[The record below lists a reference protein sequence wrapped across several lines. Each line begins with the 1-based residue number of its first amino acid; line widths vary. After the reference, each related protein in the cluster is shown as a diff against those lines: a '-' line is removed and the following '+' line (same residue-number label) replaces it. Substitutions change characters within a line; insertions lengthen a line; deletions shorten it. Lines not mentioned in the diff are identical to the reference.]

1 MKRRCPG
8 TAGTPDNAGSYP
20 VVEDFL
26 GSCQLVG
33 VEATVAGGY
42 WWSSCLEKVLHPMS
56 SGWKRLVV
64 VYHRWELLEE
74 LAEVAGENRRRRR
87 RVGRDGRVAGT
98 RLKIAEA
105 GISWIYTKVV
115 GFDEIIA

>member
-20 VVEDFL
+20 VVDDFL

-33 VEATVAGGY
+33 VEATEAGGY
-42 WWSSCLEKVLHPMS
+42 RRSSCLEEVLHPMS
-56 SGWKRLVV
+56 SRWKRLVII
-64 VYHRWELLEE
+64 YRRWELLEE
-74 LAEVAGENRRRRR
+74 LAEVAGENRRCR
-87 RVGRDGRVAGT
+87 RVRRDGRVSGT
-98 RLKIAEA
+98 RLKIADT

-115 GFDEIIA
+115 GLDEIIA